1 METMQIEP
9 LSTPPAGK
17 SQPIQAINADQGPT
31 LDDNAVREAIAK
43 AEANNQDPMT
53 IQMNELSQAPAQN
66 PAPSAPEVPQKFL
79 KPDGAV
85 DVEKI
90 QASTKQ
96 LDEAIQNRDPI
107 PQKTVDDYLKE
118 YREKEKQF
126 RSQTV
131 PKQAAPAA
139 PLAPPPV
146 VDSPPQNFEEIVRRD
161 YEADPLATTARLV
174 DLIVQKRFEPLEE
187 REKVEATRANLQSLV
202 EKDPRVLREDVYAA
216 INAKLAADP
225 DLWKLKNPHKAAW
238 LEVKEE
244 MRLGDPAAGQAQP
257 SRTPSPVLGGGT
269 PPSAPSSS
277 VAAPQDILA
286 NLHKLDLRDKNQ
298 EALGDEAIRKAL
310 MGSRG

>member
-202 EKDPRVLREDVYAA
+202 E
-216 INAKLAADP
+216 
-225 DLWKLKNPHKAAW
+225 
-238 LEVKEE
+238 
-244 MRLGDPAAGQAQP
+244 
-257 SRTPSPVLGGGT
+257 
-269 PPSAPSSS
+269 
-277 VAAPQDILA
+277 
-286 NLHKLDLRDKNQ
+286 
-298 EALGDEAIRKAL
+298 
-310 MGSRG
+310 